1 MGFIV
6 LTYICV
12 LVSGDSDELG
22 LGENEGLSFG
32 REEGV
37 LRAVLLHLHHVET
50 GLVLVQR
57 LEDNHLSRRHVDTRS
72 EHKATPGRRATPP
85 LRNRRCLPGPGCCC
99 RPCCWS
105 AWVCWTTLPVSS
117 SELQCSENQGAC
129 TSCFLE
135 VKTKHKKA
143 VLIHFDDHAAPFTRL
158 FWTFKLIFTMSTKQQ
173 ETVGQAPPV
182 AISHFFLLPAATNLN
197 LKLKKWK
204 KKCLQTLCL
213 RKKNPHWCPK
223 FLCF

>member
-1 MGFIV
+1 MKMGFIM

-12 LVSGDSDELG
+12 LVSSDSDELG
-22 LGENEGLSFG
+22 LGEDEGLSFG

-72 EHKATPGRRATPP
+72 EHKATPGRRATLP

-105 AWVCWTTLPVSS
+105 A
-117 SELQCSENQGAC
+117 
-129 TSCFLE
+129 
-135 VKTKHKKA
+135 
-143 VLIHFDDHAAPFTRL
+143 
-158 FWTFKLIFTMSTKQQ
+158 
-173 ETVGQAPPV
+173 
-182 AISHFFLLPAATNLN
+182 
-197 LKLKKWK
+197 
-204 KKCLQTLCL
+204 
-213 RKKNPHWCPK
+213 
-223 FLCF
+223 